1 MTTMRGIVFSLGAVM
16 QIAIREL
23 KATLSRVLSLAQGG
37 EVIQVTSHRKPIARI
52 TGVPSSA
59 DKGLQAL
66 IASGAVTWAG
76 GRPTFKPLPLLASE
90 AKSVSDI
97 VLEDRG

>member
-1 MTTMRGIVFSLGAVM
+1 MTKMRYMVFSLGVVM

-23 KATLSRVLSLAQGG
+23 KATLTRVLSLAQGG
-37 EVIQVTSHRKPIARI
+37 EVIEVTSHGKPIARI

-59 DKGLQAL
+59 DTGLQAL
-66 IASGAVTWAG
+66 FSSGAVTWAG
-76 GRPTFKPLPLLASE
+76 GRPIFKPVPLRASK
-90 AKSVSDI
+90 AKSVSDM

>member
-1 MTTMRGIVFSLGAVM
+1 M

-37 EVIQVTSHRKPIARI
+37 EVIEVTSHRKPIARI
-52 TGVPSSA
+52 TGVPDTA

-66 IASGAVTWAG
+66 ISSGAVSWAG
-76 GRPTFKPLPLLASE
+76 GRPTFKPVPLRASK
-90 AKSVSDI
+90 AKSVSDML
-97 VLEDRG
+97 VEDRG

>member
-1 MTTMRGIVFSLGAVM
+1 MRYIVFSLGAVM

-37 EVIQVTSHRKPIARI
+37 EVIEVTSHRKPIARI
-52 TGVPSSA
+52 TGVPDSA
-59 DKGLQAL
+59 DTGLQAL

-76 GRPTFKPLPLLASE
+76 GRPTFKPVPLRASE
-90 AKSVSDI
+90 AKSVSDM

>member
-1 MTTMRGIVFSLGAVM
+1 M

-37 EVIQVTSHRKPIARI
+37 EIIEVTSHRKPIARI
-52 TGVPSSA
+52 TGVP
-59 DKGLQAL
+59 DIEDTCLQAL
-66 IASGAVTWAG
+66 IASGAVSWAG
-76 GRPTFKPLPLLASE
+76 GRPTFKSVPLRASK
-90 AKSVSDI
+90 AKSVSDM